1 MATKI
6 PPHCPSEI
14 IDACCKFVQN
24 PDISDEE
31 LIQLVNG
38 PDFPTGGT
46 IVGKSGIKNA
56 YLTGRGSILI
66 RGKLVLKL
74 QRKVENQL

>member
-1 MATKI
+1 M
-6 PPHCPSEI
+6 E
-14 IDACCKFVQN
+14 
-24 PDISDEE
+24 
-31 LIQLVNG
+31 LVNG

-66 RGKLVLKL
+66 RGKTSIETTKKGRESIIISEIPFAVKKSQLI
-74 QRKVENQL
+74 ENIAKTS